1 MSGSRVIGAARAV
14 PANVALVITAVL
26 AFASAGLFGGLAPA
40 TTTTPTVASGTTLEA
55 GPWRVTVMRA
65 RLFGDLPTLTLQ
77 EPGNRWLL
85 VLATV
90 EVTADESRND
100 MRDILRPREVP
111 GLLTEAPSQMYLARD
126 GTVVGHLNPGMPERV
141 GFFWEQSADTIAPV
155 EIDVWVQEK
164 THRVN
169 SLTGHR
175 EWLDLRPRAQVH
187 LPVDDQR

>member
-1 MSGSRVIGAARAV
+1 MSGSRVVGAVRAA
-14 PANVALVITAVL
+14 PLNLALVIAAVL
-26 AFASAGLFGGLAPA
+26 AFAVAGLFGGLAPA
-40 TTTTPTVASGTTLEA
+40 TTTMPTAASGTPLDA

-65 RLFGDLPTLTLQ
+65 RLLGELRPLTLR

-100 MRDILRPREVP
+100 MRDILRPRVVP
-111 GLLTEAPSQMYLARD
+111 GLLSEAPSAMYLARD
-126 GTVVGHLNPGMPERV
+126 STVVGHLHPGMPEAV
-141 GFFWEQSADTIAPV
+141 GFFWEQSAETIAPI
-155 EIDVWVQEK
+155 EIDVWVQGK

-175 EWLDLRPRAQVH
+175 EWLDLRPHAQVH
-187 LPVDDQR
+187 LQVDDQR